1 MSRRAA
7 AVLVAALAFA
17 GCGGGGDRVPAT
29 PKTANLWVAPT
40 AGAAPKRCATP
51 CAYDP
56 AGAYGDFRSAY
67 QAADP
72 GDVVRVKAGDYG
84 AQRLG
89 PTNQDLDAP
98 VTIEA
103 ATGEKVTLTLL
114 VTDADWLT
122 FKDMRITAGTVG
134 GRGWHS
140 TGSHITLDNVDITGP
155 EATITIDRGADIKYA
170 NADMGTPGNTT
181 PRHCANRNSE
191 PVQVAD
197 TTGFTIENVRF
208 WPFIPELG
216 NPICGPDGNMHLETV
231 RINDGV
237 RQLVIDRARFLPHDG
252 SGTGRLF
259 AAGTS
264 SDVRVVNSYFGPTDG
279 PGGGTGATI
288 TLNHCDGWV
297 FAYDMWTQGLDD
309 SACPVKPTY
318 IGNIA
323 AQPDYLPCPG
333 SSASHNLWVW
343 TAAKTGCGTD
353 RWLVH
358 PEPVL
363 AAYAH
368 AADGYHLTA
377 SSPAI
382 DAGDEELCARYTGG
396 RDIDGDRRSGRCDAG
411 PDEYVP

>member
-1 MSRRAA
+1 MTAA
-7 AVLVAALAFA
+7 AVASLLLA
-17 GCGGGGDRVPAT
+17 GCGGDSGGRRAPVAPN
-29 PKTANLWVAPT
+29 TANLWVAPT
-40 AGAAPKRCATP
+40 AGGAPKRCATA
-51 CAYDP
+51 CRYD
-56 AGAYGDFRSAY
+56 AAAAYGDFRSAY
-67 QAADP
+67 QAAKP
-72 GDVVRVKAGDYG
+72 GDVVRVKAGSYG

-89 PTNQDLDAP
+89 PPNQDLDAP

-114 VTDADWLT
+114 QTDADWLT
-122 FKDMRITAGTVG
+122 VKDMRITAGPVG

-140 TGSHITLDNVDITGP
+140 TGSHITLDNVDISGP
-155 EATITIDRGADIKYA
+155 EATITVDRGADVAYR

-191 PVQVAD
+191 PVQVAE
-197 TTGFTIENVRF
+197 TTGFTLFNVTF

-237 RQLVIDRARFLPHDG
+237 RHVVIDRARFLAHDG
-252 SGTGRLF
+252 SGTARLF

-264 SDVRVVNSYFGPTDG
+264 SDVRVVNSYFGPTNG

-297 FAYDMWTQGLDD
+297 FAYDFWTQGLDD
-309 SACPVKPTY
+309 SACSVKPTY
-318 IGNIA
+318 VGNIA

-333 SSASHNLWVW
+333 SSASHNLWTW
-343 TAAKTGCGTD
+343 TTAKAGCGTD
-353 RWLVH
+353 RWLVR

-363 AAYAH
+363 TAYKH
-368 AADGYHLTA
+368 ARDGYHLTA
-377 SSPAI
+377 DSPAI
-382 DAGDEELCARYTGG
+382 DAGEEELCKRYTGG
-396 RDIDGDRRSGRCDAG
+396 VDIDGQRRKGACDAG